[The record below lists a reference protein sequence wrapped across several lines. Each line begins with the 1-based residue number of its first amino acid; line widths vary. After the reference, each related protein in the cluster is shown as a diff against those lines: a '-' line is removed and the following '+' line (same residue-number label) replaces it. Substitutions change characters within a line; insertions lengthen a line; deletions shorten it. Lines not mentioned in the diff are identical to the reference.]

1 MTEKKE
7 VVRKGYDKIAEDYQA
22 DRHIFDNKKEME
34 EFVNLLPKNARV
46 LDVGCG
52 VGLPFA
58 KSLIKSGFAVVGV
71 DFSRSMLKLAR
82 KNVAEANLIKQDMTM
97 LGFRDNSFDGLTA
110 SYSIIHVPR
119 EKHYS
124 LFRSFHKILKPKG
137 IMLIS
142 LGPDKWEGTDNYY
155 GVEMFWSH
163 YDPDTS
169 LKTVKNSG
177 FQTIFDK
184 HIESGGEKHYWI
196 LARNEK

>member
-1 MTEKKE
+1 MTGKKE
-7 VVRKGYDKIAEDYQA
+7 VVRKGYDKIAKDYQA

-34 EFVNLLPKNARV
+34 EFVNLLPKNARIS
-46 LDVGCG
+46 DVGCG
-52 VGLPFA
+52 AGFPFA
-58 KSLIKSGFAVVGV
+58 KSLIKSGFAVVAV
-71 DFSRSMLKLAR
+71 DFSGSMLKLA
-82 KNVAEANLIKQDMTM
+82 KNNVAEANLIKEDMTM

-124 LFRSFHKILKPKG
+124 LFKSFHEILKPKG
-137 IMLIS
+137 MMLIS

-169 LKTVKNSG
+169 LKMVNNSG

-184 HIESGGEKHYWI
+184 YIESGGEKHYWI